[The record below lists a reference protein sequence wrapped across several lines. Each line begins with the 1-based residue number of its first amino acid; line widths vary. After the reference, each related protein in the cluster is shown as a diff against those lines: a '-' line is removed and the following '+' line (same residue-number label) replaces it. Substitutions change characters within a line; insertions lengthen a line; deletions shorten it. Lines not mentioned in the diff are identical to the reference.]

1 MEAREIFNSSFAIY
15 YEKVINRISS
25 PIQVNR
31 WRTSLVRRVRAFCPD
46 ARLVMDFCSGAGDV
60 GKIFLRGNPDALF
73 INCDISR
80 PLLEL
85 AKERLGKRAFYV
97 CSDNKFFPVK
107 DSILDV
113 LFSSFCVRNS
123 SQPLLTIR
131 EAFRVLR
138 SRGVWGI
145 LDFFR
150 VDSANFATV
159 ANNLV
164 FRSFMNM
171 NKILAPS
178 HSEAIDYLF
187 ESIKNF
193 YSVEEFV
200 EVLRENGFEVAEV
213 KSFMG
218 GIANTVI
225 AVKRD

>member
-1 MEAREIFNSSFAIY
+1 
-15 YEKVINRISS
+15 
-25 PIQVNR
+25 
-31 WRTSLVRRVRAFCPD
+31 
-46 ARLVMDFCSGAGDV
+46 
-60 GKIFLRGNPDALF
+60 
-73 INCDISR
+73 
-80 PLLEL
+80 
-85 AKERLGKRAFYV
+85 
-97 CSDNKFFPVK
+97 
-107 DSILDV
+107 
-113 LFSSFCVRNS
+113 
-123 SQPLLTIR
+123 LTIR